1 MTQDSSTSQPTISEI
16 RRERERAEMT
26 ERIMN
31 VARDMFVHDGFEAVT
46 LRKLAK
52 AIEYSPGTIYQY
64 FKDKKSLVLE
74 IIRRDSDDLRRHLLE
89 CSQLTDPVERLVEM
103 ARRYANWGIR
113 HPNHYRLMLAPP
125 PAWAEQDI
133 ELRAHERPPL
143 EQEALFLLRLIV
155 AEGIQN
161 GLFKEKHTD
170 PGLVASTLWAGI
182 HGAIMLEISMTPKDR
197 ELLSVEN
204 RSFEMRFDKMIEV
217 FLDAFYRNAP
227 SLDEYRTP

>member
-1 MTQDSSTSQPTISEI
+1 MTQKPSASQPTISEI
-16 RRERERAEMT
+16 RRERERGEMT

-31 VARDMFVHDGFEAVT
+31 IARDMFVHDGFEAVT

-64 FKDKKSLVLE
+64 FKDKKSLVME
-74 IIRRDSDDLRRHLLE
+74 IIRRDSEDLRRHLFE
-89 CSQLTDPVERLVEM
+89 CSQLTDPVDRVIEM
-103 ARRYANWGIR
+103 ARRYANWGIK

-133 ELRAHERPPL
+133 ELRAYERPPL
-143 EQEALFLLRLIV
+143 EQEALFLLRQIV
-155 AEGIQN
+155 EEGIQS
-161 GLFKEKHTD
+161 GVFKAKHDD
-170 PGLVASTLWAGI
+170 PGLIASTLWAGI

-197 ELLSVEN
+197 ELLGVQN
-204 RSFEMRFDKMIEV
+204 HSFEKRFDKMIEA

-227 SLDEYRTP
+227 LLDKHRAS